1 MAKLLDLWKQV
12 GRAPNGLPYLQY
24 AWDSTVVVADLFAWV
39 DKNKLPVTGENLRKA
54 LLEIRTFDLP
64 MTGKLV
70 ITDDHRV
77 NKPVYL
83 YVVKNGQFTLLDT
96 IA

>member
-1 MAKLLDLWKQV
+1 
-12 GRAPNGLPYLQY
+12 LQY
-24 AWDSTVVVADLFAWV
+24 AWDSTVVVA
-39 DKNKLPVTGENLRKA
+39 KLYQWLGENNLPATGENLRKA
-54 LLEIRTFDLP
+54 LLTIRTFDLP

-70 ITDDHRV
+70 VTDDHRV
-77 NKPVYL
+77 DKPVYL